1 MQNVPEQKVIKL
13 TDVYNVMVDGKI
25 ITTRI
30 KKFYINN
37 VLRKET
43 YMNNNFQEH
52 RDANSYG
59 GEGPAIIIYRKDGKT
74 AILESWC
81 INGKSYRDDD
91 LPTTVEYNKEGKVIT
106 HLWFNDGSKLHR
118 DPAKGP
124 AHILYNED
132 GSIKES
138 KYYNDG
144 IKLVSPGL
152 DELKKLI
159 LLLNNEEIAA
169 VITMIKLIKK

>member
-1 MQNVPEQKVIKL
+1 MQNVPDKKIIEF

-25 ITTRI
+25 ITTKI
-30 KKFYINN
+30 KKLYINN

-43 YMNNNFQEH
+43 YINDNFKEH

-59 GEGPAIIIYRKDGKT
+59 GEGPAIIVYRKDGKT
-74 AILESWC
+74 PVLESWL

-106 HLWFNDGSKLHR
+106 HLWFVDTSKLHR

-124 AHILYNED
+124 AKINYVNGNIYDVEYHVDGKRYEHPKVTLLHGMINGLNE
-132 GSIKES
+132 E
-138 KYYNDG
+138 
-144 IKLVSPGL
+144 GL
-152 DELKKLI
+152 DKCINFINSWNK
-159 LLLNNEEIAA
+159 
-169 VITMIKLIKK
+169 